1 MNATLV
7 PDSDLDTAT
16 MQAVDIDRTAGDF
29 SYPENHKF
37 DAGVGLSEATI
48 DYISD
53 VKNDPDWVRD
63 FRKRALKVFLDKP
76 MPTNWATKD
85 LENIDF
91 SKIRY
96 YLSSGSTP
104 ARSWDDVPEEM
115 KLTFERLGIPEQE
128 RKFLAGVE
136 AQFDSEAAYSNI
148 QKAVSDQGVI
158 FVNSTEGLKEHAEIF
173 RPWFGKVI
181 PTGDNKFSALNSAVF
196 SGGSF
201 IYVPKGVKVKHP
213 LQAYFRINSENFGQF
228 ERTLIIVDEG
238 AEVMYMEGC
247 TAPKFTTSTLHSAV
261 VELVAMKGAK
271 IQYVTVQNWSNN
283 VFNLV
288 TKRGIAHEDAEVK
301 WIDCNIGSRLTM
313 KYPGVI
319 MKGKRARGEV
329 ISIALAN
336 NGQHQDT
343 GAKMI
348 HAADETTSNV
358 VSKSISVGTGRS
370 TYRGQVH
377 IPKHLKGCKNNTECD
392 ALLINSHSR
401 TDTYPAITVR
411 GNQHATQH
419 EASVSQVSAEQ
430 VFYMQQRGLSEA
442 QAMSLSVNGF
452 VNDLVRE
459 FPMEYSVELKRLIDL
474 EMEGSVG

>member
-1 MNATLV
+1 MSLDYLPET
-7 PDSDLDTAT
+7 LDTDTAE
-16 MQAVDIDRTAGDF
+16 AVNIDRSIGDF
-29 SYPENHKF
+29 TFPERNKF
-37 DAGVGLSEATI
+37 DAGRGLSEKTV

-53 VKNDPDWVRD
+53 VKNDPDWVRE
-63 FRKRALKVFLDKP
+63 FRHRALKVFRDKP
-76 MPTNWATKD
+76 MPTNWATED
-85 LENIDF
+85 LNNINFDE
-91 SKIRY
+91 IRY
-96 YLSSGSTP
+96 YLSDGEKP
-104 ARSWDDVPEEM
+104 KRSWDDVPADILE
-115 KLTFERLGIPEQE
+115 TFERLGIPQQE
-128 RKFLAGVE
+128 RAFLAGVE
-136 AQFDSEAAYSNI
+136 AQFDSEAAYSNV
-148 QKAVSDQGVI
+148 KEELSKQGVI
-158 FVNSTEGLKEHAEIF
+158 FVNSAEGLKEHEEIF

-201 IYVPKGVKVKHP
+201 IYIPKGLKLKQP

-228 ERTLIIVDEG
+228 ERTLIIADEG
-238 AEVMYMEGC
+238 SELMYMEGC
-247 TAPKFTTSTLHSAV
+247 TAPKFETATLHSAV
-261 VELVAMKGAK
+261 VELVALKGAK
-271 IQYVTVQNWSNN
+271 IQYVTVQNWSSN

-288 TKRGIAHEDAEVK
+288 TKRGIAMENAEVR

-319 MKGKRARGEV
+319 MKGRKARGEV

-336 NGQHQDT
+336 TGQHQDT

-392 ALLINSHSR
+392 ALLINTKSR
-401 TDTYPAITVR
+401 TDTYPAITVK

-419 EASVSQVSAEQ
+419 EASVSQVSQEML
-430 VFYMQQRGLSEA
+430 FYMMQRGISEGA
-442 QAMSLSVNGF
+442 AMSLAVNGF
-452 VNDLVRE
+452 INDLVRE